1 MGSKLAP
8 QSSPRAEAVVPECI
22 SRAIVNVPGP
32 APKPT
37 ENPLRPSTRA
47 RVDGFNGF
55 SVGLGAGPGT
65 LTIALDMHSGTTA
78 SALGEDWGSSF
89 DAATA
94 CGSGT
99 TAYGVNFSGN
109 VGVDLSATLGMG
121 SSSASA
127 KTCTGNNSSN
137 TFASSTM
144 GIGVGVPMGAM
155 TLGIDFEST
164 TVTGKAGGADIDK
177 LVKGGTQVSVAMGGI
192 ADGTVTAAFASVS
205 STTGSGEAEARTGLE
220 AGWKTTVGAAS
231 LEVAYG
237 SWTDNDA
244 AGGDSSSDIE
254 VEMSLSF

>member
-1 MGSKLAP
+1 
-8 QSSPRAEAVVPECI
+8 
-22 SRAIVNVPGP
+22 
-32 APKPT
+32 
-37 ENPLRPSTRA
+37 
-47 RVDGFNGF
+47 
-55 SVGLGAGPGT
+55 
-65 LTIALDMHSGTTA
+65 MHSGTTA
-78 SALGEDWGSSF
+78 SALGESWSDF

-205 STTGSGEAEARTGLE
+205 STTGSDEAKARTGLE
-220 AGWKTTVGAAS
+220 ARSEEHSLNSSHTVISYAVFCLKKKKNIKKKKTTD
-231 LEVAYG
+231 
-237 SWTDNDA
+237 TKK
-244 AGGDSSSDIE
+244 
-254 VEMSLSF
+254 